1 MAILSLVFNC
11 LHIPLAQHKCM
22 GPTVCL
28 EYLGII
34 LDSMNMEARLPLDKV
49 QRILEFI
56 DTLPVKSFCT
66 ERELLQLLG
75 HFNCASRV
83 ILSGRS
89 FVSYLL
95 SIACSVKDLHQ
106 TEKLDC
112 QCYEDLYM
120 WRKFLKSGM
129 GFHFFMR
136 QTLSPILI

>member
-1 MAILSLVFNC
+1 MAILYLVFNS

-22 GPTVCL
+22 SPTVCL

-34 LDSMNMEARLPLDKV
+34 LDIMNMEARLPLDKV

-56 DTLPVKSFCT
+56 DTLLVKSFCT
-66 ERELLQLLG
+66 KRELLQLLG
-75 HFNCASRV
+75 HFNFASRV
-83 ILSGRS
+83 IFSGRS

-112 QCYEDLYM
+112 QCYVHVAQVSKRVE
-120 WRKFLKSGM
+120 WGFTFL
-129 GFHFFMR
+129 
-136 QTLSPILI
+136 